1 MALQTMLAM
10 KLQNQIIPRLSDAD
24 GAGTTGREAHRAPP
38 DTPILGTTNRAPEVE
53 IPRLTNM
60 VLIHAQAA
68 IVHEHGGARQNILNN
83 FMRIIFCSVIDAI
96 PLMDSPAILILGTI
110 ACDHE
115 PVSPSN
121 FCGAMGEATA
131 TKPA

>member
-1 MALQTMLAM
+1 MLAM
-10 KLQNQIIPRLSDAD
+10 KLQNQIIPRLGDAD
-24 GAGTTGREAHRAPP
+24 GAGTTGRAAHW
-38 DTPILGTTNRAPEVE
+38 DTPIPGTTNRAPEVE
-53 IPRLTNM
+53 IPQLTNM

-121 FCGAMGEATA
+121 FCGATGEATA
-131 TKPA
+131 TEPA

>member
-1 MALQTMLAM
+1 
-10 KLQNQIIPRLSDAD
+10 
-24 GAGTTGREAHRAPP
+24 
-38 DTPILGTTNRAPEVE
+38 
-53 IPRLTNM
+53 M

-68 IVHEHGGARQNILNN
+68 IVHELGGARENIRYD
-83 FMRIIFCSVIDAI
+83 FMHIEFRSVIDAI

-121 FCGAMGEATA
+121 FCCATGEATA
-131 TKPA
+131 TKPP

>member
-1 MALQTMLAM
+1 
-10 KLQNQIIPRLSDAD
+10 
-24 GAGTTGREAHRAPP
+24 
-38 DTPILGTTNRAPEVE
+38 
-53 IPRLTNM
+53 M
-60 VLIHAQAA
+60 VLIHVHAA

-121 FCGAMGEATA
+121 FCCATGEATV

>member
-1 MALQTMLAM
+1 MLMAQGQLVVKRIGHPQMPQFL
-10 KLQNQIIPRLSDAD
+10 
-24 GAGTTGREAHRAPP
+24 APP
-38 DTPILGTTNRAPEVE
+38 TLAAPEVE

-68 IVHEHGGARQNILNN
+68 IDHELGGARENILND
-83 FMRIIFCSVIDAI
+83 FLHIKCCSVIDAI

-115 PVSPSN
+115 PASPSN
-121 FCGAMGEATA
+121 FCGTTGEATA

>member
-1 MALQTMLAM
+1 MGLLNMVAM
-10 KLQNQIIPRLSDAD
+10 QLQNYIIPRLGDAD
-24 GAGTTGREAHRAPP
+24 GAGTTGREAHRAPA

-53 IPRLTNM
+53 IPQLTNM
-60 VLIHAQAA
+60 VLIHAQPA

-115 PVSPSN
+115 PVSPVSYTHLTLPTN
-121 FCGAMGEATA
+121 REV
-131 TKPA
+131 

>member
-1 MALQTMLAM
+1 MDAWTACAPGYPSERAGVGPQDGLRAAACTLITLAA
-10 KLQNQIIPRLSDAD
+10 S
-24 GAGTTGREAHRAPP
+24 G
-38 DTPILGTTNRAPEVE
+38 V
-53 IPRLTNM
+53 
-60 VLIHAQAA
+60 
-68 IVHEHGGARQNILNN
+68 IVHELGGARQNILNH
-83 FMRIIFCSVIDAI
+83 FMRIKFCSVIDAI

-121 FCGAMGEATA
+121 FCGATGEATA